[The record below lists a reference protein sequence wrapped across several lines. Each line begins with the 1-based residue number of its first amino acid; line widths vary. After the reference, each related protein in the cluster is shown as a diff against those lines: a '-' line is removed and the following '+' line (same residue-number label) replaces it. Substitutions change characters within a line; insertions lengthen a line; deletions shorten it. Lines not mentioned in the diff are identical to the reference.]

1 MTTQATTF
9 EFKTEAK
16 ELLDLMIHSVYSH
29 KEIFLRELISN
40 ASDAID
46 KLRFEA
52 LTRDDLRRFT
62 TDPHIR
68 LETDVKERTLTISDN
83 GIGMNRDEIIQY
95 IGTIAK
101 SGTKDFGKLLKEAK
115 GKEFTPELIGQFG
128 VGFYSSFMVADK
140 VTLISRRAGDDKASK
155 WESSGDGTYSV
166 SDADRFEP
174 GTTVTLHLK
183 PIDKDEKDQ
192 EGAEDVQDFTT
203 EWTIRE
209 IVRKY
214 SDFVQYP
221 IRMKTERKEIE
232 RDEKGKPKE
241 GAVEKTV
248 VEDQTLNSMK
258 AIWVR
263 PEKDVTES
271 EYKEFYKHI
280 SHDWNDP
287 MKWITYR
294 AESATNEFKSLLYL
308 PGKAGH
314 ELFMN
319 EAQRGIHL
327 YIKRVFI
334 MSDCK
339 DLIPEYLR
347 FVKGVVDSE
356 DLSLNISREILQQNR
371 QIQNIRKAVTRK
383 VLDTLKGIRQDDR
396 EKFAGFWKEF
406 GRIVKEGLF
415 KEPADREKLFEVC
428 VFPSTASTTEMTTL
442 DEYISRMKP
451 DQKQIYYMTG
461 ESRQA
466 IEASPHLEAF
476 RDKGYEVLLLSDP
489 IDEIWIQFV
498 YDFEEKGMQSAAKGV
513 ADLGTEEERKKAEED
528 RKSKETTYKTMLEC
542 LKAKLTEHVKDV
554 RLSSRLT
561 SSVSCLVGD
570 VQDMSPQMEQ
580 LLKATGKDVPKV
592 KRILEL
598 NPKHPLLDKL
608 QGIFD
613 KNKDDERLSEYAGLL
628 FGQAILA
635 EGGKLPD
642 PATFNKK
649 LIELMVNAL

>member
-1 MTTQATTF
+1 MTTEATTF

-16 ELLDLMIHSVYSH
+16 QLLDLMIHSVYSH

-40 ASDAID
+40 ASDALD

-52 LTRDDLRRFT
+52 LTRDDFRRYT
-62 TDPHIR
+62 GDQYIR
-68 LETDVKERTLTISDN
+68 IEANEKERTLTISDN
-83 GIGMNRDEIIQY
+83 GIGMNREEIIQY

-101 SGTKDFGKLLKEAK
+101 SGTRDFAKILKEAQ

-140 VTLISRRAGDDKASK
+140 VTLISRKAGDEKGSL
-155 WESSGDGTYSV
+155 WESTGDGTYSV
-166 SDADRFEP
+166 AEAERFEP
-174 GTTVTLHLK
+174 GTSVTLHLK
-183 PIDKDEKDQ
+183 PADKEDEDH
-192 EGAEDVQDFTT
+192 QDFTA

-214 SDFVQYP
+214 SDFVGYP

-232 RDEKGKPKE
+232 RDENGKPKE

-248 VEDQTLNSMK
+248 MEDQTLNSMK
-258 AIWVR
+258 AIWTR
-263 PEKDVTES
+263 AEKDVTET

-287 MKWITYR
+287 LKWISYR
-294 AESATNEFKSLLYL
+294 AEGATNEFKSLLYV
-308 PGKAGH
+308 PSKANH

-339 DLIPEYLR
+339 ELIPEYLR

-383 VLDTLKGIRQDDR
+383 ILDTLKGIRQDDH

-406 GRIVKEGLF
+406 GRILKEGLF
-415 KEPADREKLFEVC
+415 KEPGDREKLFDVC

-442 DEYISRMKP
+442 DEYVSRMKP

-466 IEASPHLEAF
+466 IETSPHLEAF
-476 RDKGYEVLLLSDP
+476 RDKCYEVLLLSDP

-498 YDFEEKGMQSAAKGV
+498 NDFKEKGMQSAAKGV

-528 RKSKETTYKTMLEC
+528 RKEKETTFHSMLEC
-542 LKAKLTEHVKDV
+542 LKAKLTEHVKEV

-570 VQDMSPQMEQ
+570 MNDMSPQMEH

-598 NPKHPLLDKL
+598 NPKHPLLEKL
-608 QGIFD
+608 QGMFD
-613 KNKDDERLSEYAGLL
+613 ANKEDGRIGEYADLL
-628 FGQAILA
+628 YGQAVLA

-649 LIELMVNAL
+649 LAELMVKAL